1 MNNKLPDRS
10 NGKPIHW
17 WRALVAILF
26 IAGTFLPSTRAVEA
40 TPMASSLGSPTQL
53 FDLFEGD
60 ESSDPHVLTPIGTTL
75 LFVATD
81 RHGTGL
87 FKTDPP
93 YTQIVRVSP
102 VELKG
107 DGINPDEIGVVGTTV
122 FFSGTDGTHGVEL
135 WRSDPPYTSAF
146 EVADINPE
154 GDAFPKNF
162 ASIGNALFFQAK
174 DNNTGF
180 ELWKTLP
187 PYTSATQV
195 VDLNPGSPGSSPAY
209 LTNIGWI
216 LFFAGDDSSGTDV
229 WKVEP
234 PYDAAHTTR
243 VSKTFPGN
251 GNDGHAAHLIVIEN
265 TLFFNATDGT
275 SISPTNGTPLGF
287 QLWKSTTPYTPATT
301 VEVNDLKATG
311 FGGDPGNFQVVRDKL
326 FFTAYT
332 PGSGEELHYTVP
344 PYDTVHTYRV
354 FDLAFGTP
362 SSNAEHFAVID
373 NKLFFSAVNIN
384 NNAFSTSNGY
394 QIWRA
399 TPPYHDEDPVATIN
413 PDGSS
418 FPHNITAIGTSL
430 FFSATDGVYGY
441 ELYKSDPPYKYYS
454 TNRVEDINPGS
465 KGSDPAHFTAIG
477 TTLFFAATTAEHGR
491 ELWKIQTNIILPS
504 TGFAPN
510 VNSYVPPQK
519 ANQAYQDLDSLS
531 LEIPSIRVKT
541 PLVGVPSDL
550 GGWRLDWLWDQAGYL
565 EGTAFPTLPGNSA
578 ITGHVYLPN
587 GKPGPFVNLSTLKY
601 NDKIIVHAWGQRY
614 LYQVRSVLEVRP
626 ENISVISHEDLSWLT
641 LVTCQDYDEASDSY
655 SMRVAVRAVLVKVE
669 TDN

>member
-1 MNNKLPDRS
+1 MNKKLPGLP
-10 NGKPIHW
+10 NGKSIHW
-17 WRALVAILF
+17 WRALIVILF
-26 IAGTFLPSTRAVEA
+26 IAGTLFQPSTQAVEA
-40 TPMASSLGSPTQL
+40 TPLASTLGAPTQIA
-53 FDLFEGD
+53 DLFEGD
-60 ESSDPHVLTPIGTTL
+60 ENSNPHDLTPIGTTL
-75 LFVATD
+75 LFIATD
-81 RHGTGL
+81 RHGEGL

-93 YTQIVRVSP
+93 YTQVVRVSD
-102 VELKG
+102 VQVKG
-107 DGINPDEIGVVGTTV
+107 DGINPDEIGVIGTTV
-122 FFSGTDGTHGVEL
+122 FFSGTDGTHGIEL
-135 WRSDPPYTSAF
+135 WRSDAPYTSAV

-154 GDAFPKNF
+154 GDSFPKF
-162 ASIGNALFFQAK
+162 FTSISNALFFQAK
-174 DNNTGF
+174 DDKTGF
-180 ELWKTLP
+180 ELWKTQP

-195 VDLNPGSPGSSPAY
+195 VDLNPGSPGSNPAY

-216 LFFAGDDSSGTDV
+216 LFFAANDSSGTDV
-229 WKVEP
+229 WKSQP

-251 GNDGHAAHLIVIEN
+251 DNDGHAAHLVVVEN

-275 SISPTNGTPLGF
+275 STSPTGVLLGF
-287 QLWKSTTPYTPATT
+287 QLWKSTAPYTPDTT

-311 FGGDPGNFQVVRDKL
+311 FGSDPGEFQVLEDKL
-326 FFTAYT
+326 FFTATT
-332 PGSGEELHYTVP
+332 PGSGKELHYTIP

-354 FDLAFGTP
+354 FDLAFGP
-362 SSNAEHFAVID
+362 ADSNAEHFTIVGS
-373 NKLFFSAVNIN
+373 KLFFSAVNIN

-399 TPPYHDEDPVATIN
+399 GPPYHDEDPVATIN
-413 PDGSS
+413 PNGSS
-418 FPHNITAIGTSL
+418 FPHNLKAIGTTV

-441 ELYKSDPPYKYYS
+441 ELYKTDPPYKFTS
-454 TNRVEDINPGS
+454 TTRVADINPGS

-477 TTLFFAATTAEHGR
+477 TTLFFAATTEEYGR
-491 ELWKIQTNIILPS
+491 ELWKMGTNIILPA

-510 VNSYVPPQK
+510 VVSPIPPQK
-519 ANQAYQDLDSLS
+519 ADQAYQQLNTMT
-531 LEIPSIRVKT
+531 LEIPSLRVST

-601 NDKIIVHAWGQRY
+601 NDQVIVHAWGQRY
-614 LYQVRSVLEVRP
+614 IYQVRSVLEVRP

-641 LVTCQDYDEASDSY
+641 LVTCQDYDEANNSY

-669 TDN
+669 AE